1 MKGLK
6 KITFVNRGKRQ
17 MYNVTNYMEIWIN
30 DCMEILLE
38 RTDGCKCDI
47 CKRDIFTLS
56 LNNLKPYYVA
66 TPLGKVMAKLEN
78 TKQQAETDIIVEVT
92 KAMKKVKENPNH
104 NA

>member
-1 MKGLK
+1 
-6 KITFVNRGKRQ
+6 

-38 RTDGCKCDI
+38 KTDGCTCDI

-66 TPLGKVMAKLEN
+66 THLGKVMAKLEN

-92 KAMKKVKENPNH
+92 KAMKKVNENPNH